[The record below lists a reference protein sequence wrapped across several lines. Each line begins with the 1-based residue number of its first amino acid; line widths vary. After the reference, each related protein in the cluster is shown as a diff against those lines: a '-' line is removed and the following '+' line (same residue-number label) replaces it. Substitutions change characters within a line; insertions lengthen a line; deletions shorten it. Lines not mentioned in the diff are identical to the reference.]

1 VPAGV
6 VVQDRLGD
14 QPIGDLGPAG
24 LPRRGRAWPM
34 GADAVV
40 LAPGQLSGAIRR
52 QLGSQVGLHR
62 HLVEQGEVD
71 LVELGTRLAGPDEP
85 ACELTQV
92 ADGVESPGQDNTAR
106 WGGTS
111 RTPRTSPPTPGLVP
125 RFLNSGVTCTHSDR
139 R

>member
-1 VPAGV
+1 
-6 VVQDRLGD
+6 
-14 QPIGDLGPAG
+14 
-24 LPRRGRAWPM
+24 M

-106 WGGTS
+106 WDGTS
-111 RTPRTSPPTPGLVP
+111 RTATSQSTNARAGSPVSQFWRHL
-125 RFLNSGVTCTHSDR
+125 HAQ
-139 R
+139 